1 MSTAFHHNRDCH
13 ILAWTIVYP
22 IQLLGKHFY
31 VDIYKRGVILFFNNW
46 EAIERT
52 VIVGILA
59 YIGLVLFLRVSG
71 KRTLS
76 KMNSF
81 DFIVTIAL
89 GSTLATILLTKKVAL
104 AEGLTAFIVLIGM
117 QYLMTF
123 LSVRSAVFKR
133 IIKAEP
139 ELLYYKGDFIREAM
153 KKKRILEVEVLQAAR
168 TKGINSMKQVEAVVL
183 ETDGSISV
191 IKKSEQEEQSTLA
204 NTTKPK

>member
-1 MSTAFHHNRDCH
+1 
-13 ILAWTIVYP
+13 
-22 IQLLGKHFY
+22 
-31 VDIYKRGVILFFNNW
+31 LFFNNW
-46 EAIERT
+46 QTIERT
-52 VIVGILA
+52 LVVGILA
-59 YIGLVLFLRVSG
+59 YIALVLFLRVSG

-89 GSTLATILLTKKVAL
+89 GSTLATILLSKKVAL
-104 AEGLTAFIVLIGM
+104 AEGLTAFLVLIGM

-139 ELLYYKGDFIREAM
+139 DLLFYNGDFIKEAM

-168 TKGINSMKQVEAVVL
+168 TNGISSIKQVEAVVL

-191 IKKSEQEEQSTLA
+191 IKKSEKGEQSTLS
-204 NTTKPK
+204 NTTKPE

>member
-1 MSTAFHHNRDCH
+1 
-13 ILAWTIVYP
+13 
-22 IQLLGKHFY
+22 
-31 VDIYKRGVILFFNNW
+31 LFFNNW
-46 EAIERT
+46 QTIERT
-52 VIVGILA
+52 LVVGILA
-59 YIGLVLFLRVSG
+59 YIALVLFLRVSG

-89 GSTLATILLTKKVAL
+89 GSTLATILLSKKVAL
-104 AEGLTAFIVLIGM
+104 AEGLTAFLVLIGM

-123 LSVRSAVFKR
+123 LSVHSAVFKR

-139 ELLYYKGDFIREAM
+139 DLLFYNGDFIKEAM

-168 TKGINSMKQVEAVVL
+168 TNGISSMKQVEAVVL

-191 IKKSEQEEQSTLA
+191 IKKSEKGEQSTLS
-204 NTTKPK
+204 NTTKPE

>member
-1 MSTAFHHNRDCH
+1 M
-13 ILAWTIVYP
+13 
-22 IQLLGKHFY
+22 
-31 VDIYKRGVILFFNNW
+31 FFNNW
-46 EAIERT
+46 QTIERT
-52 VIVGILA
+52 LVVGILA
-59 YIGLVLFLRVSG
+59 YIALVLFLRVSG

-89 GSTLATILLTKKVAL
+89 GSTLATILLSKKVAL
-104 AEGLTAFIVLIGM
+104 AEGLTAFLVLIGM

-139 ELLYYKGDFIREAM
+139 DLLFYNGDFIKEAM

-168 TKGINSMKQVEAVVL
+168 TNGISSMKQVEAVVL

-191 IKKSEQEEQSTLA
+191 IKTTEKEEQSTLS
-204 NTTKPK
+204 NTTKPE

>member
-1 MSTAFHHNRDCH
+1 
-13 ILAWTIVYP
+13 
-22 IQLLGKHFY
+22 
-31 VDIYKRGVILFFNNW
+31 LFFNNW
-46 EAIERT
+46 QTIERT
-52 VIVGILA
+52 LVVGILA
-59 YIGLVLFLRVSG
+59 YIALVLFLRVSG

-89 GSTLATILLTKKVAL
+89 GSTLATILLSKKVAL
-104 AEGLTAFIVLIGM
+104 AEGLTAFLVLIGM

-133 IIKAEP
+133 IIKDEP
-139 ELLYYKGDFIREAM
+139 DLLFYNGDFIKEAM

-168 TKGINSMKQVEAVVL
+168 TNGISSMKQVEAVVL

-191 IKKSEQEEQSTLA
+191 IKKSEKGEQSTLF
-204 NTTKPK
+204 NTTKPE

>member
-1 MSTAFHHNRDCH
+1 
-13 ILAWTIVYP
+13 
-22 IQLLGKHFY
+22 
-31 VDIYKRGVILFFNNW
+31 LFFNNW
-46 EAIERT
+46 QTIERT
-52 VIVGILA
+52 LVVGILA
-59 YIGLVLFLRVSG
+59 YIALVLFLRVSG

-89 GSTLATILLTKKVAL
+89 GSTLATILLSKKVAL
-104 AEGLTAFIVLIGM
+104 AEGLTAFLVLIGM

-139 ELLYYKGDFIREAM
+139 DLLFYNGDFIKEAM

-168 TKGINSMKQVEAVVL
+168 TNGISSMKQVEAVVL

-191 IKKSEQEEQSTLA
+191 IKKSEKGEQSTLS
-204 NTTKPK
+204 NTTKPE

>member
-1 MSTAFHHNRDCH
+1 
-13 ILAWTIVYP
+13 
-22 IQLLGKHFY
+22 LL
-31 VDIYKRGVILFFNNW
+31 FNNW
-46 EAIERT
+46 QTIERT
-52 VIVGILA
+52 LVVGILA

-104 AEGLTAFIVLIGM
+104 AEGLTAFMVLIGM

-123 LSVRSAVFKR
+123 LSVRSAVIKR

-139 ELLYYKGDFIREAM
+139 ELLYYNGDFIREAM

-168 TKGINSMKQVEAVVL
+168 TNGISSMKQVEAVVL

-191 IKKSEQEEQSTLA
+191 IKKTEKEEQSTLA